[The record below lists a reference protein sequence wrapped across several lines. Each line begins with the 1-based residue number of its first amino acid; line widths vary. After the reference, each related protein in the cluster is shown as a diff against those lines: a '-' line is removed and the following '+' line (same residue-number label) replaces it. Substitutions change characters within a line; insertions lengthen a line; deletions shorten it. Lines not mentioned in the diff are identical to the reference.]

1 MPNSTMP
8 EKSLAMLEDM
18 LDAESMAV
26 KKFHF
31 LICRRQAA
39 IQQADAHMVLR
50 KLLLLRRK
58 GLQGDAVPLQKGR
71 RKVFFIKIKN
81 LFRRKARLTYSVA
94 PDYASLNHPPR

>member
-31 LICRRQAA
+31 YAANCTDPNLKTICE
-39 IQQADAHMVLR
+39 
-50 KLLLLRRK
+50 K
-58 GLQGDAVPLQKGR
+58 GTV
-71 RKVFFIKIKN
+71 
-81 LFRRKARLTYSVA
+81 T
-94 PDYASLNHPPR
+94 

>member
-31 LICRRQAA
+31 YAANCTDPNLKTICEKPSKCTGSIS
-39 IQQADAHMVLR
+39 IQC
-50 KLLLLRRK
+50 
-58 GLQGDAVPLQKGR
+58 
-71 RKVFFIKIKN
+71 FS
-81 LFRRKARLTYSVA
+81 T
-94 PDYASLNHPPR
+94 